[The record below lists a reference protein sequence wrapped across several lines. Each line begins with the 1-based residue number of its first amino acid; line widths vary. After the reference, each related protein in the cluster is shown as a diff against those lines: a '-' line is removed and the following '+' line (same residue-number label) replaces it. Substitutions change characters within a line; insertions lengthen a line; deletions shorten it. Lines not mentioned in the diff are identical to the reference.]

1 MGQYPSPKVYHAGY
15 MGQAG
20 AFATHY
26 RYPAGS
32 QTYAQL
38 TAERN
43 NLIKARAAKGYYHKT
58 SAAKSMARNHESATF
73 RGNLARNHVYGE
85 YYLASIKQHAV
96 GVRWMAFHQKAKIKK
111 PSINGKFRKFKGD
124 IAPGRYMQRTAW
136 GTARKPSF
144 KSNLTK
150 RSKRFHH
157 VHKWRSHG
165 KFFVPL

>member
-1 MGQYPSPKVYHAGY
+1 MGQYPAPKVYHAGY

-32 QTYAQL
+32 QTYAQI

-43 NLIKARAAKGYYHKT
+43 NLIAARAAKGYYHKT
-58 SAAKSMARNHESATF
+58 SAAKSNALNYQSAVF
-73 RGNLARNHVYGE
+73 RGNKARNRVYGE
-85 YYLASIKQHAV
+85 YYLSSIKQHAI
-96 GVRWMAFHQKAKIKK
+96 GVRWIGYHQKVTLKK
-111 PSINGKFRKFKGD
+111 PSINGHFKKFQGEL
-124 IAPGRYMQRTAW
+124 APGRFMERTAW

-144 KSNLTK
+144 KKRLHT

-157 VHKWRSHG
+157 VHKWRGHG
-165 KFFVPL
+165 KFYVPL

>member
-111 PSINGKFRKFKGD
+111 GLAFWLLASGI
-124 IAPGRYMQRTAW
+124 
-136 GTARKPSF
+136 
-144 KSNLTK
+144 L
-150 RSKRFHH
+150 
-157 VHKWRSHG
+157 
-165 KFFVPL
+165 FFGFLACGFCILNFWQLAFDFGLLAFGV